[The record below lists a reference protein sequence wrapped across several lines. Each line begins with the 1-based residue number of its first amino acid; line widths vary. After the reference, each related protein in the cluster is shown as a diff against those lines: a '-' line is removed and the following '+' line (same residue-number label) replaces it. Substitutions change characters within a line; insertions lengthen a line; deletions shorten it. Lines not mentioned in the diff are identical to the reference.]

1 MSVHIIARF
10 NAKPDS
16 IDALRKQLLAMLEP
30 TRQEAGCIRYDL
42 LNNIAEPTDFTF
54 VEEWAS
60 QAAIDAHM
68 KTPHLQAVVA
78 DSAPLL
84 ASPLDVRFYTVC

>member
-42 LNNIAEPTDFTF
+42 LNSIAEPTDFTF

-68 KTPHLQAVVA
+68 QTPHLQALLV
-78 DSAPLL
+78 DTAPLITG
-84 ASPLDVRFYTVC
+84 PVDVRCLTQC

>member
-1 MSVHIIARF
+1 MSIHILARF

-16 IDALRKQLLAMLEP
+16 IDALRKLLLGMLEP
-30 TRQEAGCIRYDL
+30 TRKEDGCIAYRLISNSADP
-42 LNNIAEPTDFTF
+42 AEFSF

-68 KTPHLQAVVA
+68 QTPHLKALLSECGTLVAV
-78 DSAPLL
+78 P
-84 ASPLDVRFYTVC
+84 PDVRFYTEC

>member
-1 MSVHIIARF
+1 MSIHVIARF

-16 IDALRKQLLAMLEP
+16 IDALRTRLLAMLEP
-30 TRQEAGCIRYDL
+30 SRKEAGCIRYDL
-42 LNNIAEPTDFTF
+42 LNNSADPTDFTY

-68 KTPHLQAVVA
+68 QTPHLKALLV
-78 DSAPLL
+78 DTAPLI
-84 ASPLDVRFYTVC
+84 ASPADVRCLTQC